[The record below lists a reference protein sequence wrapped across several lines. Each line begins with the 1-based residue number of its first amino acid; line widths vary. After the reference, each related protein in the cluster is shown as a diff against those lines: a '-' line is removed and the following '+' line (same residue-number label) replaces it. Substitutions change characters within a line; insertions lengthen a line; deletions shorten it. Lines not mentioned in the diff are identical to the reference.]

1 MSQAALPNLTLEYEV
16 SGSGQPLLMIM
27 GVGGQLVQWPP
38 DFVDALIE
46 SGFMTIRTD
55 NRDVGLSEKFD
66 HLGVPSTQKVF
77 FKQALGLTQNVPY
90 TLEDIADDHIQL
102 LDHLEIESC
111 HLVGISMGSMI
122 AQILAAKY
130 PSRIKCV
137 TLMLTNTGKLRHAV
151 QTKPKA
157 LRILLKRSTITSA
170 EDYAEYFKQL
180 FSVVGSPT
188 LQRPPER
195 LREAGRA
202 LYERGYHPDGFK
214 RQVAAILATGDR
226 ERFYSAI
233 TQPTAIIQGKSDPLM
248 SESAGRA
255 VVAAIPTATGHYFDE
270 LGHDLP
276 AELVPQFVQII
287 RELINSTLEL
297 RPT

>member
-1 MSQAALPNLTLEYEV
+1 
-16 SGSGQPLLMIM
+16 
-27 GVGGQLVQWPP
+27 
-38 DFVDALIE
+38 
-46 SGFMTIRTD
+46 
-55 NRDVGLSEKFD
+55 
-66 HLGVPSTQKVF
+66 
-77 FKQALGLTQNVPY
+77 
-90 TLEDIADDHIQL
+90 
-102 LDHLEIESC
+102 
-111 HLVGISMGSMI
+111 MGSMI
-122 AQILAAKY
+122 AQIMAAKY
-130 PSRIKCV
+130 PARIQSV
-137 TLMLTNTGKLRHAV
+137 TLMLTNTGKLRHAL

-157 LRILLKRSTITSA
+157 LQILLKRSTITDA
-170 EDYAEYFKQL
+170 EHYAEYFQQL
-180 FSVVGSPT
+180 FSTVGSPT

-214 RQVAAILATGDR
+214 RQVAAIVGTGDR

-255 VVAAIPTATGHYFDE
+255 VEAAIPTATGYYFDE

-287 RELINSTLEL
+287 RQTANQKEALGQT
-297 RPT
+297 